1 MHKFSSNVVEKCL
14 AYGNDEQKKS
24 VMDKIL
30 DWPNKKHTQSVVLT
44 QMMKDMYGN
53 YVIQKAL
60 EVAKGAQLDS
70 LVYQIKEQSA
80 LLKKV
85 RYGRHIINCVEKIL
99 SQKQK
104 ENH

>member
-14 AYGNDEQKKS
+14 AYGNDEQKKT

-30 DWPNKKHTQSVVLT
+30 DWPTKRHTQSVILT

-60 EVAKGAQLDS
+60 EVSKGAQLDS
-70 LVYQIKEQSA
+70 LVYQIKEQQA

-85 RYGRHIINCVEKIL
+85 RYGRHIISCVEKI
-99 SQKQK
+99 SQDKK
-104 ENH
+104 ING